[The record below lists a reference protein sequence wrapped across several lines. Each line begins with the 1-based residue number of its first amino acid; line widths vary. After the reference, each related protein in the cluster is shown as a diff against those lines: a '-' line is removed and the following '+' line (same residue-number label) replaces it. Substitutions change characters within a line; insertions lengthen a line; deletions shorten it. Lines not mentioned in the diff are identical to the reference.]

1 MPGGSP
7 GATPGIPAGMT
18 RSASEALKPV
28 TIRRLRWDWIG
39 YIALLVLVVLV
50 VAACATPGAPGASGS
65 PHPSATPHPPLT
77 PAPPGA
83 DPISFLAW
91 LFNPI
96 FQAMFI
102 VLVAVYDFLGSLG
115 APAAIGWA
123 IVVLTLLVRTLV
135 IPLYRRQLVSQ
146 RRTQLL
152 QPEIKEIQRRY
163 KGDAMKAR
171 VAQQELFKERGI
183 SPLAGCLPLILQ
195 MPLLLVM
202 YQVIQNGLTNV
213 NPTAMLAVFGQ
224 QVVPL
229 ACNNVN
235 PATGQPDAALGPCI
249 DTIIPFLGTSIDV
262 SLPSTIFSVSLGGFV
277 LGISVLAIISAGLQL
292 VQSRMML
299 PRTKPADDDPN
310 TKIQSQTMLFLPLI
324 SIAYGGF
331 LPAGLF
337 IYWITATI
345 FSTAQQYLIVGWGGM
360 FPLFGWTPRFAM
372 DHAPRFPVSMPPPP
386 EPGKRAAIL
395 TDAEKKTTAASTIR
409 PRERGR
415 QGRRGRRR

>member
-1 MPGGSP
+1 
-7 GATPGIPAGMT
+7 MT
-18 RSASEALKPV
+18 L
-28 TIRRLRWDWIG
+28 RRLRWDRIG
-39 YIALLVLVVLV
+39 YIALLVLVVLI
-50 VAACATPGAPGASGS
+50 VAGCAASGAPGASGS
-65 PHPSATPHPPLT
+65 DAPSATPKPPLT
-77 PAPPGA
+77 PAEPGSNPV
-83 DPISFLAW
+83 DLLAW

-102 VLVAVYDFLGSLG
+102 VLVGVYDFLRGLG

-123 IVVLTLLVRTLV
+123 IIVLTLVVRIAV

-163 KGDAMKAR
+163 KGDAVKAR
-171 VAQQELFKERGI
+171 VAQQELMKERGI
-183 SPLAGCLPLILQ
+183 SPLAGCLPLLLQ

-213 NPTAMLAVFGQ
+213 DPTAMLVVFGH

-229 ACNNVN
+229 TCNNIN

-249 DTIIPFLGTSIDV
+249 DTVIPFLNTFVDV
-262 SLPSTIFSVSLGGFV
+262 SLPSTIFSIGFGSLV
-277 LGISVLAIISAGLQL
+277 LGISILAIVSAGLQL

-299 PRTKPADDDPN
+299 PQTKPENDDPN
-310 TKIQSQTMLFLPLI
+310 TKIQRQTMMFLPLI
-324 SIAYGGF
+324 SIVYGGF

-372 DHAPRFPVSMPPPP
+372 DHTPRFPVAMPPPP

-395 TDAEKKTTAASTIR
+395 VDADKKTTAASTIR